1 MIDECGMYFC
11 TMMSEDHIC
20 DHTMELLLYFGIS
33 LLCRVVFNEERG
45 KGDLMSIFV
54 VV

>member
-1 MIDECGMYFC
+1 MPVDIMIDECGMYFC

-33 LLCRVVFNEERG
+33 LLCYYYC
-45 KGDLMSIFV
+45 
-54 VV
+54 